1 MSGGGPQLCDLGLG
15 ALQLSSQNA
24 QVLHI
29 RPADTAGSIFSYR
42 NRARNFCKQLH
53 LRGRSTFRLKLTG
66 RAGHALVADRF
77 TPWVDTTAP
86 TVRTGILPR

>member
-1 MSGGGPQLCDLGLG
+1 MELRFCTC
-15 ALQLSSQNA
+15 AA

-29 RPADTAGSIFSYR
+29 RPANAAGSIFSYI
-42 NRARNFCKQLH
+42 NRAGKFCKQLH

-66 RAGHALVADRF
+66 RAGNALEADQFKR
-77 TPWVDTTAP
+77 WVDATAP

>member
-1 MSGGGPQLCDLGLG
+1 M
-15 ALQLSSQNA
+15 
-24 QVLHI
+24 LHI
-29 RPADTAGSIFSYR
+29 RPANAAGSIFCYR
-42 NRARNFCKQLH
+42 NRTVNFCKQLH
-53 LRGRSTFRLKLTG
+53 LRSRYTFRLKLTG